1 MRAKKHS
8 HTHRILKRMSER
20 EKLLLTLLYL
30 MREQIDCLRSVLSE
44 FEGDK
49 SHFVQMNRANILE
62 HATETLEYK
71 V

>member
-1 MRAKKHS
+1 
-8 HTHRILKRMSER
+8 MSER